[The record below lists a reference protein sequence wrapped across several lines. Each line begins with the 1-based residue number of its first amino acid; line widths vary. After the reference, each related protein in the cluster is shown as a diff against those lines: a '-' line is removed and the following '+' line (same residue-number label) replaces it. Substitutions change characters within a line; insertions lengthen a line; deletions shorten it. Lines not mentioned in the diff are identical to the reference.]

1 MCVLLLLFSGTVVT
15 DSLWPHELQQARP
28 PCPSPSPGVC
38 PSSCLMHQWC
48 HPTILSSDALFSFCP
63 QSFPAS
69 GAFPMSW
76 LFKLDDQNT
85 GALASASLL
94 PMNIQGLF
102 PLRLTGLISL
112 LSKGPSGV
120 FSSTIVEGISSLAFC
135 LLYGP
140 ALTKVHD
147 HWEDTW
153 TFVSR
158 VMSLIFNTLSR
169 FVVAFLPR
177 SNHLLISWMQSPT
190 AVILE
195 AKKRKSV
202 TNFPFSLS
210 ICHEVVRPDAMILLL
225 FFLILSFKTQKET
238 SGLERRSVDLPTHMS
253 GLCAPRPFHP
263 GVCAWKGTSQGL
275 CGQASFSE
283 CE

>member
-1 MCVLLLLFSGTVVT
+1 MCVLLLLFSSTVVT
-15 DSLWPHELQQARP
+15 DSMWPHELQQARP
-28 PCPSPSPGVC
+28 PCPSPPPGVC
-38 PSSCLMHQWC
+38 SISCLLHQWC

-76 LFKLDDQNT
+76 LFTLDDQNT

-94 PMNIQGLF
+94 PRSIQGLF
-102 PLRLTGLISL
+102 PLRLIGLISF

-120 FSSTIVEGISSLAFC
+120 FSSTTVEGMSSLAFC

-153 TFVSR
+153 IFVGR

-177 SNHLLISWMQSPT
+177 SNHLLISWMWSPT
-190 AVILE
+190 TVILE

-210 ICHEVVRPDAMILLL
+210 ICHEVVRPDAMIL
-225 FFLILSFKTQKET
+225 FFFFFFNIEL
-238 SGLERRSVDLPTHMS
+238 
-253 GLCAPRPFHP
+253 
-263 GVCAWKGTSQGL
+263 
-275 CGQASFSE
+275 
-283 CE
+283 